1 MDSAPSTRRRLDGVA
16 VLSLPVRCGQH
27 GRVRTPNSRIDAH
40 TGLQDGSTK
49 AVSAEGC
56 EFGPPGAPPLPI
68 DAMLAY
74 CGQGMAVACPDWKS
88 LCLGIEKNED
98 GTYTVL
104 TQQVLGAMKADLPA
118 VEGFPFPAVA
128 VAEIPEEAKI
138 EVTLPVE
145 VGTYTME
152 EGKVKKGL
160 YVGEIRD
167 GVEGAAEPTPAF
179 VEMWKAGP
187 ETQGFAGFFKF
198 VGKPLPAPPADDA
211 AAADAPAEVISAAP
225 AE

>member
-74 CGQGMAVACPDWKS
+74 CGQGMVVACPDWKS

-118 VEGFPFPAVA
+118 IEGFPFPAVA

-138 EVTLPVE
+138 EMTLPVE

-152 EGKVKKGL
+152 DGKVKKGL

-179 VEMWKAGP
+179 VEFWKAGP

-211 AAADAPAEVISAAP
+211 AAADAPAEAAP

>member
-1 MDSAPSTRRRLDGVA
+1 MGAGGSIPADEAAAKEAGKTDDEIALYKFCV
-16 VLSLPVRCGQH
+16 
-27 GRVRTPNSRIDAH
+27 
-40 TGLQDGSTK
+40 GLQDGSTK
-49 AVSAEGC
+49 EVSAEGC
-56 EFGPPGAPPLPI
+56 EFGPPGAPPLPV
-68 DAMLAY
+68 DAMLAISA
-74 CGQGMAVACPDWKS
+74 QGMGVAFPDWKS

-104 TQQVLGAMKADLPA
+104 TQQLLGAMKGDFPLI
-118 VEGFPFPAVA
+118 EGMPFPEVK
-128 VAEIPEEAKI
+128 VAEIPDEAKI
-138 EVTLPVE
+138 EITLPVE

-152 EGKVKKGL
+152 DGKVKKGL

-211 AAADAPAEVISAAP
+211 AAADAPAEAAP

>member
-74 CGQGMAVACPDWKS
+74 CGQGMVVACPDWKS

-104 TQQVLGAMKADLPA
+104 TQQVLGAMKGDFPLI
-118 VEGFPFPAVA
+118 EDTPFPEVK
-128 VAEIPEEAKI
+128 VAEIPDEAKI
-138 EVTLPVE
+138 EITLPVE

-152 EGKVKKGL
+152 DGKVKKGL

-211 AAADAPAEVISAAP
+211 APADAPAEAAP

>member
-1 MDSAPSTRRRLDGVA
+1 MGAGGSIPADEAAAKEAGKTDDEIAIYKFCV
-16 VLSLPVRCGQH
+16 
-27 GRVRTPNSRIDAH
+27 
-40 TGLQDGSTK
+40 GLQDGSTK
-49 AVSAEGC
+49 EVSAEGC

-74 CGQGMAVACPDWKS
+74 CGQGMVVACPDWKS

-152 EGKVKKGL
+152 DGKVKKGL

-198 VGKPLPAPPADDA
+198 LGKPLAAPPADDA
-211 AAADAPAEVISAAP
+211 PAEAAP

>member
-1 MDSAPSTRRRLDGVA
+1 MGAGGSIPADEAAAKEAGKTDDEIAIYKFCV
-16 VLSLPVRCGQH
+16 
-27 GRVRTPNSRIDAH
+27 
-40 TGLQDGSTK
+40 GLQDGSTK

-74 CGQGMAVACPDWKS
+74 CGQGMVVACPDWKS

-152 EGKVKKGL
+152 DGKVKKGL

-198 VGKPLPAPPADDA
+198 LGKPLAAPPADDA
-211 AAADAPAEVISAAP
+211 PAEAAP

>member
-1 MDSAPSTRRRLDGVA
+1 MNPWPFSGLSEGARDS
-16 VLSLPVRCGQH
+16 PVDLR
-27 GRVRTPNSRIDAH
+27 

-118 VEGFPFPAVA
+118 IEGFPFPAVA

-138 EVTLPVE
+138 EMTLPVE

-152 EGKVKKGL
+152 DGKVKKGL

>member
-1 MDSAPSTRRRLDGVA
+1 
-16 VLSLPVRCGQH
+16 
-27 GRVRTPNSRIDAH
+27 
-40 TGLQDGSTK
+40 
-49 AVSAEGC
+49 
-56 EFGPPGAPPLPI
+56 
-68 DAMLAY
+68 MLAY

-152 EGKVKKGL
+152 DGKVKKGL

-198 VGKPLPAPPADDA
+198 LGKPLAAPPADDEA
-211 AAADAPAEVISAAP
+211 AEAAP

>member
-1 MDSAPSTRRRLDGVA
+1 MNPWPFSGLSEGARDS
-16 VLSLPVRCGQH
+16 PVDLR
-27 GRVRTPNSRIDAH
+27 

-56 EFGPPGAPPLPI
+56 EFGPPGAPPLPV
-68 DAMLAY
+68 DAMLAISAK
-74 CGQGMAVACPDWKS
+74 GMGVAFPDWKS

-104 TQQVLGAMKADLPA
+104 TQQVLGAMKGDFPLI
-118 VEGFPFPAVA
+118 EDTPFPEVK
-128 VAEIPEEAKI
+128 VAEIPDEAKI
-138 EVTLPVE
+138 EITLPVE

-211 AAADAPAEVISAAP
+211 AAANAPAEAAP

>member
-1 MDSAPSTRRRLDGVA
+1 MNPWPFSGLSEGARDS
-16 VLSLPVRCGQH
+16 PVDLR
-27 GRVRTPNSRIDAH
+27 

-56 EFGPPGAPPLPI
+56 EFGPPGAPPLPV
-68 DAMLAY
+68 DAMLAISAK
-74 CGQGMAVACPDWKS
+74 GMGVAFPDWKS

-104 TQQVLGAMKADLPA
+104 TQQCCGAMKADLPA
-118 VEGFPFPAVA
+118 VEGTPFPAVA

-138 EVTLPVE
+138 EMTLPVE

-152 EGKVKKGL
+152 DGKVKKGL

-211 AAADAPAEVISAAP
+211 AAADAPAEIISAAP

>member
-1 MDSAPSTRRRLDGVA
+1 MNPWPFSGLSEGARDS
-16 VLSLPVRCGQH
+16 PVDLR
-27 GRVRTPNSRIDAH
+27 

-56 EFGPPGAPPLPI
+56 EFGPPGAPPLPV
-68 DAMLAY
+68 DAMLAISA
-74 CGQGMAVACPDWKS
+74 QGMGVAFPDWKS

-104 TQQVLGAMKADLPA
+104 TQQLLGAMKGDFPLI
-118 VEGFPFPAVA
+118 EGMPFPEVK
-128 VAEIPEEAKI
+128 VAEIPDEAKI
-138 EVTLPVE
+138 EITLPVE

-152 EGKVKKGL
+152 DGKVKKGL

-211 AAADAPAEVISAAP
+211 AAADAPAEAAP

>member
-1 MDSAPSTRRRLDGVA
+1 MNPWPFSGLSEGARDS
-16 VLSLPVRCGQH
+16 PVDLR
-27 GRVRTPNSRIDAH
+27 

-56 EFGPPGAPPLPI
+56 EFGPPGAPPLPV
-68 DAMLAY
+68 DAMLAISA
-74 CGQGMAVACPDWKS
+74 QGMGVAFPDWKS

-104 TQQVLGAMKADLPA
+104 TQQVLGAMKGDFPLI
-118 VEGFPFPAVA
+118 EGTPFPEVK
-128 VAEIPEEAKI
+128 VAEIPDEAKI
-138 EVTLPVE
+138 EITLPVE

-152 EGKVKKGL
+152 DGKVKKGL

-198 VGKPLPAPPADDA
+198 VGKPLAAPPADDA
-211 AAADAPAEVISAAP
+211 AAADAPAEIISAAP

>member
-1 MDSAPSTRRRLDGVA
+1 MGAGGSIPADEAAAKEAGKTDDEIAIYKFCV
-16 VLSLPVRCGQH
+16 
-27 GRVRTPNSRIDAH
+27 
-40 TGLQDGSTK
+40 GLQDGSTK

-68 DAMLAY
+68 DAMLGICKNMVGAL
-74 CGQGMAVACPDWKS
+74 PDWKS

-104 TQQVLGAMKADLPA
+104 TQQLLGAMKGDFPLI
-118 VEGFPFPAVA
+118 EGMPFPEVK
-128 VAEIPEEAKI
+128 VAEIPDEAKI
-138 EVTLPVE
+138 EITLPVE

-152 EGKVKKGL
+152 DGKVKKGL

-198 VGKPLPAPPADDA
+198 VGKPMPAPPADDA
-211 AAADAPAEVISAAP
+211 AAADAPAEAAP

>member
-1 MDSAPSTRRRLDGVA
+1 MGAAGSIPADEAAAKEAGKTDDEIA
-16 VLSLPVRCGQH
+16 IYKFC
-27 GRVRTPNSRIDAH
+27 
-40 TGLQDGSTK
+40 TGLADGSAK
-49 AVSAEGC
+49 EQCAEGC
-56 EFGPPGAPPLPI
+56 EMGPPGAPPLPM
-68 DAMLAY
+68 DAMLGICAK
-74 CGQGMAVACPDWKS
+74 MTVAFPDWKS
-88 LCLGIEKNED
+88 LCLGITKNDD
-98 GTYTVL
+98 GTYSVL
-104 TQQVLGAMKADLPA
+104 TQQVIGAMKADLPA
-118 VEGFPFPAVA
+118 IEGFPFPAVA

-138 EVTLPVE
+138 EMTLPVE

-152 EGKVKKGL
+152 DGKVKKGL

-211 AAADAPAEVISAAP
+211 AAADAPAEAAP

>member
-1 MDSAPSTRRRLDGVA
+1 MGAGGSIPADEAA
-16 VLSLPVRCGQH
+16 AKEA
-27 GRVRTPNSRIDAH
+27 GRTDDEIALYKFCV
-40 TGLQDGSTK
+40 GLQDGSTK

-68 DAMLAY
+68 DAMLGICKNMVGAL
-74 CGQGMAVACPDWKS
+74 PDWKS

-138 EVTLPVE
+138 EIVFPVE
-145 VGTYTME
+145 VGKITLTD
-152 EGKVKKGL
+152 GKVSKGEW
-160 YVGEIRD
+160 VGETKE
-167 GVEGAAEPTPAF
+167 GVEGAEEPTPYMA
-179 VEMWKAGP
+179 EQWKAGKG
-187 ETQGFAGFFKF
+187 GFAAIYSF
-198 VGKPLPAPPADDA
+198 VGKPLPE
-211 AAADAPAEVISAAP
+211 APAEEAAAAP
-225 AE
+225 AEEPAADAAPAAE

>member
-1 MDSAPSTRRRLDGVA
+1 MGAGGSIPADEAAAKEAGKTDDEIAIYKFCV
-16 VLSLPVRCGQH
+16 
-27 GRVRTPNSRIDAH
+27 
-40 TGLQDGSTK
+40 GLQDGSTK
-49 AVSAEGC
+49 EVSAEGC
-56 EFGPPGAPPLPI
+56 EFGPPGAPPLPV
-68 DAMLAY
+68 DAMLAISAK
-74 CGQGMAVACPDWKS
+74 GMGVAFPDWKS

-104 TQQVLGAMKADLPA
+104 TQQVCGAMKADLPA
-118 VEGFPFPAVA
+118 IEGTPFPEVKL
-128 VAEIPEEAKI
+128 EELPDEAKI
-138 EVTLPVE
+138 EMTLPVE

-152 EGKVKKGL
+152 DGKVKKGL

-211 AAADAPAEVISAAP
+211 AAPDAPAEAAP

>member
-1 MDSAPSTRRRLDGVA
+1 MGAGGSIPADEAA
-16 VLSLPVRCGQH
+16 AKEA
-27 GRVRTPNSRIDAH
+27 GRTDDEIAIYKFCV
-40 TGLQDGSTK
+40 GLQDGSTK
-49 AVSAEGC
+49 EVSAEGC
-56 EFGPPGAPPLPI
+56 EFGPPGAPPLPV
-68 DAMLAY
+68 DAMLAISAK
-74 CGQGMAVACPDWKS
+74 GMGVAFPDWKS

-104 TQQVLGAMKADLPA
+104 TQQLLGAMKGDFPLI
-118 VEGFPFPAVA
+118 ESMPFPEVK
-128 VAEIPEEAKI
+128 VAEIPDEAKI
-138 EVTLPVE
+138 EITLPVE

-211 AAADAPAEVISAAP
+211 AAADAPAEAAA

>member
-1 MDSAPSTRRRLDGVA
+1 MNPWPFSGLSEGARDS
-16 VLSLPVRCGQH
+16 PVDLR
-27 GRVRTPNSRIDAH
+27 

-56 EFGPPGAPPLPI
+56 EFGPPGAPPLPV
-68 DAMLAY
+68 DAMLAISAK
-74 CGQGMAVACPDWKS
+74 GMGVAFPDWKS

-104 TQQVLGAMKADLPA
+104 TQQCCGAMKADLPA
-118 VEGFPFPAVA
+118 VEGTPFPAVA

-138 EVTLPVE
+138 EMTLPVE

-152 EGKVKKGL
+152 DGKVKKGL

-198 VGKPLPAPPADDA
+198 VGKPMPAPPADDA
-211 AAADAPAEVISAAP
+211 AAADAPAEIISAAP

>member
-1 MDSAPSTRRRLDGVA
+1 MNPWAFSGLSEGARDS
-16 VLSLPVRCGQH
+16 PVDLR
-27 GRVRTPNSRIDAH
+27 

-56 EFGPPGAPPLPI
+56 EFGPPGAPPLPV
-68 DAMLAY
+68 DAMLAISA
-74 CGQGMAVACPDWKS
+74 QGMGVAFPDWKS

-104 TQQVLGAMKADLPA
+104 TQQVLGAMKGDFPLI
-118 VEGFPFPAVA
+118 EGTPFPEVK
-128 VAEIPEEAKI
+128 VAEIPDEAKI
-138 EVTLPVE
+138 EITLPVE

-152 EGKVKKGL
+152 DGKVKKGL

>member
-1 MDSAPSTRRRLDGVA
+1 MGAGGSIPADEAAAKEAGKTDDEIAIYKFCV
-16 VLSLPVRCGQH
+16 
-27 GRVRTPNSRIDAH
+27 
-40 TGLQDGSTK
+40 GLQDGSTK
-49 AVSAEGC
+49 DVSAEGC

-68 DAMLAY
+68 DAMLGICKNMVGAL
-74 CGQGMAVACPDWKS
+74 PDWKS

-104 TQQVLGAMKADLPA
+104 TQQVCGAMKADLPA
-118 VEGFPFPAVA
+118 VEGTPFPEVK
-128 VAEIPEEAKI
+128 VEEIPDEAKI
-138 EVTLPVE
+138 EMTLPVE

-152 EGKVKKGL
+152 DGKVKKGL

-198 VGKPLPAPPADDA
+198 VGNPLPAPPADDA
-211 AAADAPAEVISAAP
+211 AAADAPAEAAP

>member
-1 MDSAPSTRRRLDGVA
+1 MLGICKNMV
-16 VLSLPVRCGQH
+16 
-27 GRVRTPNSRIDAH
+27 
-40 TGLQDGSTK
+40 
-49 AVSAEGC
+49 
-56 EFGPPGAPPLPI
+56 GAL
-68 DAMLAY
+68 
-74 CGQGMAVACPDWKS
+74 PDWKS

-104 TQQVLGAMKADLPA
+104 TQQCCGAMKADLPA
-118 VEGFPFPAVA
+118 VEGTPFPAVA

-138 EVTLPVE
+138 EMTLPVE

-152 EGKVKKGL
+152 DGKVKKGL